1 MIEEDTIITL
11 DDEKKYYVLDS
22 VMYNNFNYLS
32 WKLEMDTEKN
42 EITNKVKYV
51 YYDSK
56 TDMIKK
62 ITDPNAFL
70 KLTKL
75 FANKMAEEE

>member
-11 DDEKKYYVLDS
+11 DDDTKYYVLDS
-22 VMYNNFNYLS
+22 LMYNNFNYLMIG
-32 WKLEMDTEKN
+32 EMDTDKD

-75 FANKMAEEE
+75 FANKMAGEE

>member
-11 DDEKKYYVLDS
+11 DDDTKYYVLDS
-22 VMYNNFNYLS
+22 LMYNKFNYLMIG
-32 WKLEMDTEKN
+32 EMDTDKD

-75 FANKMAEEE
+75 FANKMAGEE